1 MTIEMTGVP
10 EPLASDPPDVSQR
23 DGVRKQDQA
32 SDTTVLI
39 TEAQV
44 ALGTAAATGCATEG
58 PSVGCA
64 AEPDLRG
71 RAEGI
76 TPEAA
81 SLATPHGVSGTP
93 ATGTRD
99 GATVS
104 PFSWL
109 RWRSHRRWR
118 RSRRSHTPRR

>member
-44 ALGTAAATGCATEG
+44 ARHCGSNGVCDGRT
-58 PSVGCA
+58 VGG
-64 AEPDLRG
+64 LRC
-71 RAEGI
+71 
-76 TPEAA
+76 
-81 SLATPHGVSGTP
+81 
-93 ATGTRD
+93 
-99 GATVS
+99 
-104 PFSWL
+104 
-109 RWRSHRRWR
+109 
-118 RSRRSHTPRR
+118 